1 MFFAAVAR
9 TPSAVEFPL
18 PAGARSIAGMRRTTF
33 LLTVLSLFPAVARA
47 TPAPDSV
54 AIVANADV
62 PGSVALA
69 MRYAEARSVPA
80 SQICLLPLP
89 TTADMAFDDLGPML
103 LEPLDDCLGEH
114 RSRIESVVLMRGVP
128 IRVRTPMGAQV
139 SVAAALGLWDST
151 LTDGTPVLGSDPGLV
166 VDCGGSPCTRARL
179 SNLYTAGPF
188 EAGWSATGPVYTHR
202 PVLVTMLHGRTDAD
216 AEGLIDVALRAE
228 EGGEET
234 GTFMLMN
241 GADAARGVLD
251 MFYPQV
257 VTALTAREVTS
268 EIVPFD
274 RDLTGRV
281 LAGFATGTSS
291 LDTTIEGNTY
301 VRGALVDN
309 LTSFGAVPQNFEE
322 TGQSQVSIARWVTA
336 GAAGAHG
343 TVAEPL
349 NNCFPARTFLSDYAA
364 GATLAEAYLGRM
376 PFVYWMNLVL
386 GDPMLA
392 PYAERPT
399 VTIDGL
405 EGGSA
410 FDEALI
416 VARVTP
422 PIGRSV
428 ASLILYVDGVE
439 VGRSEGEPIEHCLA
453 PSAAGNVTVL
463 AVARTTADEDALRL
477 YPAAG
482 WADVSAS
489 ASGTGGSCAPD
500 AGVGDGGA
508 SDAGVGAEVEMPMSS
523 GCSCRAGQ
531 RSGGSMAWLA
541 LAGLAMFLRRRGR

>member
-1 MFFAAVAR
+1 MRPLAILLALLGG
-9 TPSAVEFPL
+9 TP
-18 PAGARSIAGMRRTTF
+18 GI
-33 LLTVLSLFPAVARA
+33 ARA

-80 SQICLLPLP
+80 SQICLLSLP
-89 TTADMAFDDLGPML
+89 TSSGMTLDELQTQL
-103 LEPLDDCLGEH
+103 LEPLDACLGD
-114 RSRIESVVLMRGVP
+114 RRDRIEAIVLMRGVP
-128 IRVRTPMGAQV
+128 IRVPMPSGTQV

-151 LTDGTPVLGSDPGLV
+151 LPDGSPVLGSDPGLAT
-166 VDCGGSPCTRARL
+166 DCGGSPCTRARF
-179 SNLYTAGPF
+179 SNLYSAGPF
-188 EAGWSATGPVYTHR
+188 EAGRTVTNPSMTHA
-202 PVLVTMLHGRTDAD
+202 PVLVTMLHGRSDED
-216 AEGLIDVALRAE
+216 AEALIDVALRAE
-228 EGGEET
+228 SEDEEA
-234 GTFMLMN
+234 GTFVLMN

-257 VTALTAREVTS
+257 VTALTAREVAS
-268 EIVPFD
+268 EVVAFD
-274 RDLTGRV
+274 PDMTGRV
-281 LAGFATGTSS
+281 LAGFATGTAR
-291 LDTTIEGNTY
+291 LGTTIEGNTY
-301 VRGALVDN
+301 VRGALIDN
-309 LTSFGAVPQNFEE
+309 LTSFGAVPQNFEA
-322 TGQSQVSIARWVTA
+322 TGESQVSIARWVSA

-349 NNCFPARTFLSDYAA
+349 NNCFPARTFLSDYAG

-399 VTIDGL
+399 VVIEGL
-405 EGGSA
+405 EDGRA
-410 FDEALI
+410 FDDAPL

-422 PIGRSV
+422 PTGRSI

-453 PSAAGNVTVL
+453 PDTAGNVEVL
-463 AVARTTADEDALRL
+463 AVARTTADADALRV

-482 WADVSAS
+482 WDRVSAS
-489 ASGTGGSCAPD
+489 ATGEGGLCTAPD
-500 AGVGDGGA
+500 AGPGDGG
-508 SDAGVGAEVEMPMSS
+508 SGDAGVGAEVETSA
-523 GCSCRAGQ
+523 GCSCRAG
-531 RSGGSMAWLA
+531 RRGGAGWILGLA
-541 LAGLAMFLRRRGR
+541 LLGIAARRRR